1 MIPIINPLAA
11 GCLHDFYVHS
21 GFSRWDHY
29 TTPFFHILLD
39 HGTHSQRDV
48 CAQRTTS
55 RRYLKNLARV
65 PVIWV
70 SGGSVLNWEQ
80 PKSGGY
86 DTWVFPVT
94 LMFHLHDLM
103 IIFWTDPLCSSG
115 RSQVAVNSC
124 SCYVA
129 MLQESFT
136 SERCAW
142 NRVSLV
148 PLRPWSRRRTNQ
160 GSSSAPRHCELWN
173 SRWMMCVSSLAGWR
187 ISRIRRYH
195 DASFSVWD
203 FNISYLMCIYIYQ

>member
-29 TTPFFHILLD
+29 TIPFLHILLD

-86 DTWVFPVT
+86 NTWVFPVT

-103 IIFWTDPLCSSG
+103 IIFWNFWTDPLCSSG

-124 SCYVA
+124 SCYAAGELHFGEMCMKPGKPSTFATVKSA
-129 MLQESFT
+129 E
-136 SERCAW
+136 
-142 NRVSLV
+142 
-148 PLRPWSRRRTNQ
+148 NQ
-160 GSSSAPRHCELWN
+160 PRLFFG
-173 SRWMMCVSSLAGWR
+173 A
-187 ISRIRRYH
+187 
-195 DASFSVWD
+195 
-203 FNISYLMCIYIYQ
+203 